1 MAVGTYQ
8 GVAGLAPRP
17 FTLGE
22 ETGSHLRPSPPS
34 PPPSVAAVGRR
45 RRPTPRPFAS
55 GPVASQ
61 LLPRPRSPARGV
73 ITNPPRRRSF
83 FGQTTLRSATTKP
96 SCQHTSREHR
106 QSSTA
111 SWPHADL
118 SGGPRMVRARLVS
131 SYQAAEA
138 QESCPSSIMDHIIA
152 AVAGAQTQSLR
163 ACAPGSSST
172 LRPAPLSHSGRWSRP
187 PPCENG
193 AAGRFVRPQGAIQFA
208 YRLFR
213 L

>member
-1 MAVGTYQ
+1 MSDSQ
-8 GVAGLAPRP
+8 GAAGC
-17 FTLGE
+17 
-22 ETGSHLRPSPPS
+22 
-34 PPPSVAAVGRR
+34 
-45 RRPTPRPFAS
+45 PT
-55 GPVASQ
+55 
-61 LLPRPRSPARGV
+61 ARCE
-73 ITNPPRRRSF
+73 RLDSC
-83 FGQTTLRSATTKP
+83 ATTKP

-208 YRLFR
+208 YLGLRTAGAMLKTSRPGPRPIHRPAGGPQARTFGQR
-213 L
+213 RPFC

>member
-1 MAVGTYQ
+1 MSDSQ
-8 GVAGLAPRP
+8 GAAGC
-17 FTLGE
+17 
-22 ETGSHLRPSPPS
+22 
-34 PPPSVAAVGRR
+34 
-45 RRPTPRPFAS
+45 PT
-55 GPVASQ
+55 
-61 LLPRPRSPARGV
+61 ARCE
-73 ITNPPRRRSF
+73 RLDSC
-83 FGQTTLRSATTKP
+83 ATTKP

-208 YRLFR
+208 YLGHSSPVQAGSIVNLLGLSTAERALPPALGVHTAFPYTNIAYR
-213 L
+213 WSLAN